1 MTDKLT
7 CWQCGELLQNVIFPM
22 SRREECGQCG
32 ADQHVCVMCKDY
44 DGRRGCNEPRAEDVS
59 DPEKA
64 NFCDYFAPS
73 GQVFEK
79 TANQKAQDAK
89 AQLAALFGDE
99 PPSTDSQDEDSGL
112 TPAQIADRK
121 LREMLGE

>member
-22 SRREECGQCG
+22 SRREECGLCS

-44 DGRRGCNEPRAEDVS
+44 DGRGGCNEPRAEDVS
-59 DPEKA
+59 DHEKA

-73 GQVFEK
+73 GNAFKK
-79 TANQKAQDAK
+79 TDNQKAIDAK

-112 TPAQIADRK
+112 TPAQIADKK